1 LDVLPVER
9 VRAFEEGL
17 LGLLRSQHT
26 DVLTAIRDSRDLD
39 DATAGKLK
47 TVVDGYAKTFA

>member
-1 LDVLPVER
+1 